1 MKAVLKSLLVAC
13 SFACLAPV
21 GAQALRLNADSYTD
35 APSLPFAPPPCRGDC
50 GPAAVPSG
58 TEKAKAAGT
67 DKPAALEANMLWEIR
82 ATDVRL
88 DLVLERWA
96 KTAGWRVQWDANR
109 HVELAGP
116 NTFKGAFR
124 DVVGQVLS
132 TPGIKFSE
140 FPLEGCIYPNVPPL
154 IRITRMGD
162 QTSECPEEYK

>member
-1 MKAVLKSLLVAC
+1 
-13 SFACLAPV
+13 
-21 GAQALRLNADSYTD
+21 
-35 APSLPFAPPPCRGDC
+35 
-50 GPAAVPSG
+50 
-58 TEKAKAAGT
+58 
-67 DKPAALEANMLWEIR
+67 MLWEIR

-96 KTAGWRVQWDANR
+96 KTASRQPDAVFLAWRGR
-109 HVELAGP
+109 PGP
-116 NTFKGAFR
+116 FLFPGAFR